1 MTPNDSH
8 IPEDDLVLFALQ
20 LLPED
25 RIRPAKSHVDACETC
40 RREIARLQGDLVA
53 YSLTSDIQAPPAESR
68 DRLLRQIA
76 REPRLAPPE
85 PEPAP
90 LPIVAAAQ
98 ERPQTDRADRPEID
112 RPAADRAAEPTFASR
127 QNRGLHRNLPEDE
140 RDEAIE
146 PRRPG
151 RAAWVLALTGWALAA
166 GASFFAGLQV
176 HQRQQLQNSMDSQQ
190 ARLDQTQRKAAWAQD
205 ALSTLTAANA
215 TQMPLH
221 TTTAV
226 KTAATKP
233 GTPAPASPQALVA
246 YLADKGA
253 LVFIGT
259 HMDPAPAGKTYELWL
274 LPADGRNPMPAGT
287 FKPDSQG
294 SASIVMPQLP
304 RGVAAKGFG
313 ITVEDDGGSDTPTL
327 PIVMA
332 NS

>member
-20 LLPED
+20 LLPGD
-25 RIRPAKSHVDACETC
+25 RMRQAKTHAESCELC
-40 RREIARLQGDLVA
+40 RREISRLQGDLVA
-53 YSLTSDIQAPPAESR
+53 YTMTSEIQAPPAESR
-68 DRLLRQIA
+68 DRVLRQIA
-76 REPRLAPPE
+76 KEPRLVPPE

-90 LPIVAAAQ
+90 LPVIAAAA
-98 ERPQTDRADRPEID
+98 ERPQNDRADRAEID

-151 RAAWVLALTGWALAA
+151 RAAWVLAWTGWALAA

-176 HQRQQLQNSMDSQQ
+176 HQRQQLQNSMSTQQ
-190 ARLDQTQRKAAWAQD
+190 AQMDEMQRKAAWAQD

-221 TTTAV
+221 ATTAV
-226 KTAATKP
+226 KATAAKP
-233 GTPAPASPQALVA
+233 GTPATPSPQALVA

-259 HMDPAPAGKTYELWL
+259 HMEPVPAGKTYELWL

-287 FKPDSQG
+287 FKPDAQG

-304 RGVAAKGFG
+304 KGVAAKGFG
-313 ITVEDDGGSDTPTL
+313 ITVEDDGGSEAPTL